1 MSTRAEPIASQTL
14 DAEIVRRLCGDVLDR
29 TVADIL
35 ETGASVADV
44 EAAMVWM
51 TGETDAMGEA
61 RLPLSGVPAAVNDL
75 LIVEQDID
83 NER

>member
-1 MSTRAEPIASQTL
+1 ML
-14 DAEIVRRLCGDVLDR
+14 NAEIVRRLCGDILDQ

-44 EAAMVWM
+44 EAAMAWM

-61 RLPLSGVPAAVNDL
+61 RVPLSGLPAAVYDL
-75 LIVEQDID
+75 LIVEQDGD
-83 NER
+83 DER

>member
-1 MSTRAEPIASQTL
+1 MSSRADPIAPQML
-14 DAEIVRRLCGDVLDR
+14 NAEIVRRLCGDILDQ

-44 EAAMVWM
+44 EAAMAWM

-61 RLPLSGVPAAVNDL
+61 RVPLSGLPAAVYDL
-75 LIVEQDID
+75 LIVEQDGD
-83 NER
+83 DER